1 MNVFLKKL
9 VFIAALFLMAFNTV
23 YSQEL
28 SKVEEAVNELIRKYD
43 GKDEVNCMTVTKG
56 SGLEFIKMALNKEF
70 GRSFMKGVK
79 SITIIDYTD
88 ASKVTCEALRKDLD
102 NFLVLLKE
110 FKLNKEKQFADNDYI
125 RCFAAEDSGV
135 LSDFVIALENDES
148 KTVMYM
154 AGKIIIE

>member
-43 GKDEVNCMTVTKG
+43 GKDEVNCVTVAKG
-56 SGLEFIKMALNKEF
+56 SGLELIKIALNKEL

-79 SITIIDYTD
+79 SITIIDYSD
-88 ASKVTCEALRKDLD
+88 ASNETCAAIRKDLD
-102 NFLVLLKE
+102 SFLVHLKE
-110 FKLNKEKQFADNDYI
+110 FNLSKEKQFSYNDYL
-125 RCFAAEDSGV
+125 RCFAAEASGE
-135 LSDFVIALENDES
+135 LSDFVIAIENDKS